1 MLARRVRGVTMT
13 DSIASLGDEL
23 AARLPGAV
31 ERNGSLAALTTYH
44 LGGPA
49 AVLVRAGTLADLV
62 ELAAVVA
69 EQAPPVLVV
78 GRGSNLL
85 VADAG
90 FPGIAVVLTGDF
102 ERFDPAGTTALG
114 TVRAGAAVPLPRLAR
129 QLAAAGLGGLEFFV
143 GIPGSVG
150 GAVRMNAG
158 GHGRDTAEVLHTAL
172 VVDLGAGGTARA
184 FTPDELGFGY
194 RHSRLGPLDVVVAA
208 DFRVFAAA
216 PADCAEAIDEIV
228 RWRREHQ
235 PGGSNAGSV
244 FANPPGDSAGRLI
257 DSLGLKGLRVGGA
270 VVSEKHANFFQAD
283 PGATADDVH
292 RLVLEVHR
300 RVAESTGIELRTE
313 LRLVGFDDAGAET
326 PTAETP
332 TAETS
337 EPRTQAGE

>member
-1 MLARRVRGVTMT
+1 MT
-13 DSIASLGDEL
+13 DAIAAVGDEL

-44 LGGPA
+44 LGGAA
-49 AVLVRAGTLADLV
+49 AVLVRAGRLADLV

-69 EQAPPVLVV
+69 EQSPPVLIV

-90 FPGIAVVLTGDF
+90 FPGVAVVLTGDF
-102 ERFDPAGTTALG
+102 EAIDQTGVATLG
-114 TVRAGAAVPLPRLAR
+114 AVRAGGAVPLPRFAR

-158 GHGRDTAEVLHTAL
+158 GHGRETADVVHTAL
-172 VVDLGAGGTARA
+172 VVDLAAGGTARA
-184 FTPDELGFGY
+184 LTADDLAFGY
-194 RHSRLGPLDVVVAA
+194 RQSSLGPLDVVVGA
-208 DFRVFAAA
+208 DFRVFAAD
-216 PADCAEAIDEIV
+216 PAACADAIDEIV
-228 RWRREHQ
+228 RWRRRHQ

-244 FANPPGDSAGRLI
+244 FANPPDDSAGRLI

-292 RLVLEVHR
+292 RLIVEVRR
-300 RVAESTGIELRTE
+300 RVADATGVELRPE
-313 LRLVGFDDAGAET
+313 LRMVGFEEPGGSPDA
-326 PTAETP
+326 PP
-332 TAETS
+332 
-337 EPRTQAGE
+337 PVVGE